1 MLQRLTKPAFRPS
14 EVEKNE
20 NTKKNPKH
28 IAPLQALDRP
38 QPPIV
43 ENVTHHSVE
52 LTWDRPMWSDGKS
65 DNRLKYAIQ
74 EEDKKTKGFGTVYI
88 GYADSYTIEGLEPLQ
103 SYKYRLKVTN
113 NSGDVVFSPLISV
126 CTTKEPYNG
135 QHLHKAVMQN
145 NEESILK
152 ILSSGEVSIEVTD
165 VLGYTPLM
173 NASQKGYLNIVNI
186 LLEHGADVEA
196 QNASGK
202 NSLMLACFIGNLEVV
217 KRLRLSGASWDVIDR
232 GGSTPVHWA
241 VDSGNHELV
250 EWMIN
255 DGAKIGIRDRT
266 AGWTPLLRCC
276 ALSGNINVAHSLISM
291 GSKVNA
297 SDEDGKTPLMIA
309 TLNGHTD
316 LVKELIK
323 YGADINTKNKY
334 GKSAIDMAKSFDRR
348 PLLKYFEELL
358 EQDDTTK

>member
-14 EVEKNE
+14 EVERNE
-20 NTKKNPKH
+20 PAKKSPKQ
-28 IAPLQALDRP
+28 IISIQNLDRP
-38 QPPIV
+38 DPPVIRS
-43 ENVTHHSVE
+43 VTHHSVE

-65 DNRLKYAIQ
+65 NNRLKYAIQ

-113 NSGDVVFSPLISV
+113 NAGDTGVSPLISV

-145 NEESILK
+145 NEDSILK
-152 ILSSGEVSIEVTD
+152 ILSSGEVQIEVTD

-173 NASQKGYLNIVNI
+173 NASQKGFLNVVNI

-196 QNASGK
+196 KNASGK
-202 NSLMLACFIGNLEVV
+202 NSLMLACFIGNLEIV
-217 KRLRLSGASWDVIDR
+217 KRLRLSGASWDVMDR

-241 VDSGNHELV
+241 VDSGNPELV
-250 EWMIN
+250 EWMVS

-276 ALSGNINVAHSLISM
+276 ALSGNKKIAHSLIKM
-291 GSKVNA
+291 GSNVNA

-309 TLNGHTD
+309 ALNGHTD
-316 LVKELIK
+316 LVKELVT
-323 YGADINTKNKY
+323 YGANVDAKNKY

-348 PLLKYFEELL
+348 V
-358 EQDDTTK
+358 